1 MIMNRHLP
9 AVVQSLSCVQL
20 FATPWTAV
28 RQAPLSSTI
37 SQNLLKFMS
46 TESVMLSN
54 HLILCHL
61 MQRASSLEKTLT
73 LGNTEGKRRR
83 RQQRMRA
90 LVWTVNYKV
99 NLPGSQVGEESWT
112 ISAV

>member
-1 MIMNRHLP
+1 MNRDFP
-9 AVVQSLSCVQL
+9 AAVQSLNCVQL
-20 FATPWTAV
+20 FATPWTAA

-46 TESVMLSN
+46 TELVMLSY

-73 LGNTEGKRRR
+73 LGNSEGKRRR
-83 RQQRMRA
+83 RWQRMRA
-90 LVWTVNYKV
+90 LVWMVNYKIT
-99 NLPGSQVGEESWT
+99 LPGSQVGEESWT

>member
-1 MIMNRHLP
+1 MNRDLP
-9 AVVQSLSCVQL
+9 AVVQSLNCVQL
-20 FATPWTAV
+20 FATPWTAA

-46 TESVMLSN
+46 TR

-73 LGNTEGKRRR
+73 LGSSEGKRRR
-83 RQQRMRA
+83 RRQRMRA
-90 LVWTVNYKV
+90 LVWMVNYKIT
-99 NLPGSQVGEESWT
+99 LPGSQVGEESWT